1 MKKEK
6 LIQITVTENQ
16 AQLINHALDLYSR
29 LATGQFKAIRNHW
42 GIDKMLW
49 EKQKDDYYYDVGEE
63 ELKALRNKLFQFE
76 DNQDLNYSYGIH
88 NQEVDNSARVAFDI
102 LQVIRHELW
111 KSNPNRSQITV
122 DSSVHLTSDN
132 ANERVPEA
140 KIIMHPIVNSDEL
153 LKDNSDKN
161 EK

>member
-6 LIQITVTENQ
+6 LVQIIVTENQ

-29 LATGQFKAIRNHW
+29 LAVGQFDSIKNHW
-42 GIDKMLW
+42 GIGKMLW
-49 EKQKDDYYYDVGEE
+49 KKQKDDYYYVGEE

-76 DNQDLNYSYGIH
+76 DNKGLNYSYGIH
-88 NQEVDNSARVAFDI
+88 NQEVDDSARVAFDI

-122 DSSVHLTSDN
+122 DSSVHLTSNNVD
-132 ANERVPEA
+132 ERVPEV
-140 KIIMHPIVNSDEL
+140 KIIINT
-153 LKDNSDKN
+153 NKN